1 MLRDPYEAK
10 VVDVRPSSI
19 PGAGMGVFA
28 VKPLSSRTIVGYFN
42 GVHRH
47 RKEVFSSG
55 EDSAYL
61 VEGGLPNE
69 MLDIPKEF
77 TSWRNYQ
84 ASTGHLINHD
94 DDGNVDYKDCWH
106 PRFGRILCVE
116 TVRDLDEGEELFVKY
131 DITVDGDG
139 LKSALKTALSL
150 GQIFS
155 GKSRREFAKEVKPY
169 LKMVSDVVKKVK
181 MKDLIKFS

>member
-1 MLRDPYEAK
+1 M
-10 VVDVRPSSI
+10 
-19 PGAGMGVFA
+19 PG
-28 VKPLSSRTIVGYFN
+28 TIKN
-42 GVHRH
+42 
-47 RKEVFSSG
+47 
-55 EDSAYL
+55 L
-61 VEGGLPNE
+61 
-69 MLDIPKEF
+69 
-77 TSWRNYQ
+77 
-84 ASTGHLINHD
+84 
-94 DDGNVDYKDCWH
+94 
-106 PRFGRILCVE
+106 RFGRILCVE

-169 LKMVSDVVKKVK
+169 LKVLTYQIFKKPFLSCILIYLASSCRFQKTLVNGKPFLSQMVSDVVKKVK